1 MPTTKFKQLTNDRTS
16 RPGGTG
22 VIPCMK
28 RGTSV
33 VYGWFSRWAREPLL
47 HFLLIGAALFVIY
60 HWLNPTA
67 ANSDTSRRIELTN
80 DDIRQLEISW
90 TAQWQR
96 PPTPE
101 ETRNLVEDKV
111 RQEILYRE
119 GLALGLDRGDTIVK
133 RRLAQKMEFLTDDVS
148 ALRDPSLDELKKW
161 YAKNGSQFSLPSRIT
176 FRHLYFSSDKR
187 GAQARDAAA
196 SALAKLADNPGATID
211 LRSLG
216 DSFMF
221 QDDYGDRTADQ
232 VANVFGRKFADEL
245 FKLKPG
251 AWDGPVESGL
261 GWHLV
266 WVESITPGRTP
277 EFEEVE
283 ISEIKSQWLAAQRA
297 ASKRELFATMRARY
311 EIVLPRGQQSVTD
324 AIAWHG
330 TR

>member
-1 MPTTKFKQLTNDRTS
+1 MPH
-16 RPGGTG
+16 
-22 VIPCMK
+22 MK
-28 RGTSV
+28 RGISV
-33 VYGWFSRWAREPLL
+33 LHRGIRRWAREPLL

-60 HWLNPTA
+60 HWLNPSA

-101 ETRNLVEDKV
+101 EMRNLVEDKV

-133 RRLAQKMEFLTDDVS
+133 RRLAQKMEFLADDVS

-176 FRHLYFSSDKR
+176 FRHLYFSPDKR
-187 GAQARDAAA
+187 GGQARDAAA
-196 SALAKLADNPGATID
+196 SALATLPDMSAATID
-211 LRSLG
+211 LTTLG
-216 DSFMF
+216 DPFMF
-221 QDDYGDRTADQ
+221 QDHYGDRTPDQ
-232 VANVFGRKFADEL
+232 VANVFGTKFAEEL
-245 FKLKPG
+245 FKLRSRE
-251 AWDGPVESGL
+251 WNGPVESGL

-266 WVESITPGRTP
+266 WVDSITPGRTP
-277 EFEEVE
+277 EFEEVD
-283 ISEIKSQWLAAQRA
+283 ISQIKSQWLSAQRA
-297 ASKRELFATMRARY
+297 ETKRELFEAMRARY
-311 EIVLPRGQQSVTD
+311 EIVLPRGQQSVAD
-324 AIAWHG
+324 ATTWRG

>member
-1 MPTTKFKQLTNDRTS
+1 
-16 RPGGTG
+16 
-22 VIPCMK
+22 MK
-28 RGTSV
+28 RGISV
-33 VYGWFSRWAREPLL
+33 LYRGIRRWAREPLL
-47 HFLLIGAALFVIY
+47 HFLVIGAALFVIY

-67 ANSDTSRRIELTN
+67 TNSDTSRRIELTN

-101 ETRNLVEDKV
+101 EMRNLVEDKV

-176 FRHLYFSSDKR
+176 FRHLYFSPDKR

-196 SALAKLADNPGATID
+196 SALAKLPGKAADTID
-211 LRSLG
+211 LTTLA
-216 DSFMF
+216 DPFMF
-221 QDDYGDRTADQ
+221 QDHYGESTPDQ
-232 VANVFGRKFADEL
+232 VANVFGAKFAEEL
-245 FKLKPG
+245 FKLRPG
-251 AWDGPVESGL
+251 AWNGPVESGL

-266 WVESITPGRTP
+266 WVDSITPGRMP
-277 EFEEVE
+277 EFEEVD
-283 ISEIKSQWLAAQRA
+283 ISQIKSQWLSAQRA
-297 ASKRELFATMRARY
+297 ETKHELFEAMRARY
-311 EIVLPRGQQSVTD
+311 EIVLPRGQQSLADTTS
-324 AIAWHG
+324 WHG

>member
-1 MPTTKFKQLTNDRTS
+1 
-16 RPGGTG
+16 
-22 VIPCMK
+22 MK
-28 RGTSV
+28 RGISV
-33 VYGWFSRWAREPLL
+33 LYCGIRRWAREPLL
-47 HFLLIGAALFVIY
+47 HFLVIGAALFVIY

-101 ETRNLVEDKV
+101 EMRNLVEDKV

-133 RRLAQKMEFLTDDVS
+133 RRLAQKMEFLTDDIS

-161 YAKNGSQFSLPSRIT
+161 YAKNRSQFSLPSRIT
-176 FRHLYFSSDKR
+176 FRHLYFSPDKR

-196 SALAKLADNPGATID
+196 SALEKLAGKAADAID
-211 LRSLG
+211 LATLA
-216 DSFMF
+216 DPFMF
-221 QDDYGDRTADQ
+221 QDHYGDRTPDQ
-232 VANVFGRKFADEL
+232 VANVFGTKFAKEL
-245 FKLKPG
+245 FKLRPG
-251 AWDGPVESGL
+251 AWNGPVESGL

-266 WVESITPGRTP
+266 WVDSITPGRTP
-277 EFEEVE
+277 GFEEVDM
-283 ISEIKSQWLAAQRA
+283 SQIKSQWLSAQRA
-297 ASKRELFATMRARY
+297 ETKRELFAAIRARY
-311 EIVLPRGQQSVTD
+311 EIVLPRGQQSVADTTS
-324 AIAWHG
+324 WHG

>member
-1 MPTTKFKQLTNDRTS
+1 MALGVGLAS
-16 RPGGTG
+16 RFCIFY
-22 VIPCMK
+22 V
-28 RGTSV
+28 
-33 VYGWFSRWAREPLL
+33 
-47 HFLLIGAALFVIY
+47 IGAALFVIY

-101 ETRNLVEDKV
+101 EMRNLVEDKV

-176 FRHLYFSSDKR
+176 FRHLYFSPDKR

-196 SALAKLADNPGATID
+196 SALEKLAGKAADTID
-211 LRSLG
+211 LATLA
-216 DSFMF
+216 DPFMF
-221 QDDYGDRTADQ
+221 QDHYGDRTPDQ
-232 VANVFGRKFADEL
+232 VANVFGTKFAKEL
-245 FKLKPG
+245 FKLRPG
-251 AWDGPVESGL
+251 AWNGPVESGL

-266 WVESITPGRTP
+266 WVDSITPGRTP
-277 EFEEVE
+277 EFEEVD
-283 ISEIKSQWLAAQRA
+283 ISDIKSQWLSAQRA
-297 ASKRELFATMRARY
+297 ETKRELFETMRARY
-311 EIVLPRGQQSVTD
+311 EIVLPRGQQSVADTTS
-324 AIAWHG
+324 WRG